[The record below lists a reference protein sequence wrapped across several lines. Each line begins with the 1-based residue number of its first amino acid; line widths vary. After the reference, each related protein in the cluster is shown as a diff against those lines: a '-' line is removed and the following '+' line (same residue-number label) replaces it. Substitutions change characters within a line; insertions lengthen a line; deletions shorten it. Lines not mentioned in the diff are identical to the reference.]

1 VKRRTDIEGLR
12 AIAVLAVLLFHAGV
26 PGVGGGYV
34 GVDVFFV
41 VSGFLITSLL
51 VAEKDST
58 GKVSLGAFYARRARR
73 ILPVSALVAVATLLG
88 SWVWLEPL
96 RLRSLSRDVLAV
108 ALFSS
113 NFVFAHRGAD
123 YLQAALPPSPLQH
136 YWSLAVEEQFYLV
149 WPALVMLVCV
159 GMGTRTMRNVRLRVG
174 ISAGVAAVA
183 SFIACMALMNS
194 SQPWAFFSPHTR
206 AFELAIGALAAVV
219 PVGAAVKVLRI
230 NAATAWCGL
239 AVIIATVTLFS
250 DTTTFPG
257 PWAIVPVIATAF
269 LLRGGNATPWAPDA
283 LLRFSPLQW
292 LGSRS
297 YSAYLWHWPVLIIA
311 ASALNKK
318 LSVFEGLICL
328 MMSLALS
335 ELSYR
340 FVENPVRRNRNI
352 TGLRAVVLAVSLIAV
367 VSGSAVLAQNNQP
380 KLSAGIQATTPTL
393 SEASTST
400 VDPSVSTTT
409 FPTEPELPGPG
420 APIDAI
426 VQAMAATGLP
436 SNITP
441 TIQGALND
449 MPKIYNNNCHAGFST
464 VRPKNCVYGD
474 ASSSTIIGL
483 YGDSHAAEW
492 FPAFEKIA
500 IKRHW
505 KLITYTKRGCP
516 PADIP
521 TYSKVL
527 GKIYKECAPW
537 RANVLKQMVAD
548 GVQVVFVAHF
558 DRLLSA
564 STRVPMWQKE
574 WRVAMQ
580 STIDALKAK
589 GITPVLMEDTP
600 YPGQDVPTC
609 LSRHYTNVQLC
620 NPIISS
626 AYRDD
631 MHQML
636 QDFDVAKVH
645 VLWTRQWFCTDA
657 GCPTVVG
664 NILVYR
670 DDNHMTVTFSSFIAP
685 LLDASIVDVVN
696 WASTHPQ

>member
-26 PGVGGGYV
+26 PGIGGGYV

-51 VAEKDST
+51 VAEKTDT

-73 ILPVSALVAVATLLG
+73 ILPVSALVAVATLCA

-113 NFVFAHRGAD
+113 NFVFARRGAD
-123 YLQAALPPSPLQH
+123 YLQSVLPPSPLQH
-136 YWSLAVEEQFYLV
+136 YWSLAVEEQFYVV
-149 WPALVMLVCV
+149 WPALVMLVCI
-159 GMGTRTMRNVRLRVG
+159 GIGTRTMRNVRLRVG
-174 ISAGVAAVA
+174 ITAGVAAVA
-183 SFIACMALMNS
+183 SFIGCMALMNS

-206 AFELAIGALAAVV
+206 AFELAIGALAAVI
-219 PVGAAVKVLRI
+219 PIGSAVKSLRI
-230 NAATAWCGL
+230 DAFFAWCGL
-239 AVIIATVTLFS
+239 AGIIATIVLFS
-250 DTTTFPG
+250 ETTTFPG
-257 PWAIVPVIATAF
+257 PWALAPVMATAF
-269 LLRGGNATPWAPDA
+269 LLRGGNATSWAPEV
-283 LLRFSPLQW
+283 LLRLSPLQW

-311 ASALNKK
+311 AAALDKK
-318 LSVFEGLICL
+318 LSVFEGLVCL
-328 MMSLALS
+328 MMSLGLS
-335 ELSYR
+335 EFSYR
-340 FVENPVRRNRNI
+340 FVENPVRRNHNI
-352 TGLRAVVLAVSLIAV
+352 SGIRALVLAVSLIAV

-380 KLSAGIQATTPTL
+380 ALDSGVAATAPTLVAATTTI
-393 SEASTST
+393 
-400 VDPSVSTTT
+400 DPNISTTT
-409 FPTEPELPGPG
+409 VPVEPELPGPG
-420 APIDAI
+420 TPIDAI

-441 TIQGALND
+441 SIQGAISD
-449 MPKIYNNNCHAGFST
+449 MPTIYSNNCHAGFST
-464 VRPKNCVYGD
+464 TRPKNCVYGD
-474 ASSSTIIGL
+474 AASSTVIGL

-505 KLITYTKRGCP
+505 KLISYTKRGCP
-516 PADIP
+516 PADIA

-527 GKIYKECAPW
+527 GKVYKECAPW
-537 RANVLKQMVAD
+537 RENVLKQMVTD

-564 STRVPMWQKE
+564 TTRAPMWQKE

-636 QDFDVAKVH
+636 QDFDAAKVH
-645 VLWTRQWFCTDA
+645 VLWTRQWFCTEA

-670 DDNHMTVTFSSFIAP
+670 DDNHMTVTFASFIAP
-685 LLDASIVDVVN
+685 LLDAAIVDVVN
-696 WASTHPQ
+696 WVSTHPQ